1 MKTAIF
7 IKCFQKLKEMT
18 EMNTIQIKGV
28 GLLTEDQIS
37 NLISNARKMR
47 NENEIL
53 KTELENIR
61 RVQQ

>member
-53 KTELENIR
+53 KNELENIR